1 MKNDPFASNQR
12 FGGPAAGFPSADKDK
27 AADILIKDK
36 GAPNV
41 MTSRVSMKMGSAKVE
56 SSLVSFPYL
65 IFYRRKNSAT
75 PVMLTSTPT
84 TSLNLMR
91 CLSNTADGISIS
103 TGVSAISVDAIPASV

>member
-1 MKNDPFASNQR
+1 MTRPT
-12 FGGPAAGFPSADKDK
+12 AATLSSEYRLSMNVSA
-27 AADILIKDK
+27 
-36 GAPNV
+36 APNV
-41 MTSRVSMKMGSAKVE
+41 MTSSVSMKMGSAKVA

-75 PVMLTSTPT
+75 PVMLTSTPI

-91 CLSNTADGISIS
+91 CLSNTAAGISIS